1 MSDESGLPPHLDPR
15 NRKRTGIEVLDQGLP
30 ALPDVLTYQMSLPM
44 AFWKA
49 ANCAVVLFLQY
60 SRLDDDGTFHPK
72 VKMGTFYREGDRWAA
87 HRSWGGTG
95 WSHDPV
101 TDPGSVRDLDGRAI
115 AGGSGSHDSDP
126 RPGFPASVVTGRV
139 SPAVSHLA
147 LVQDDLEER
156 RELRSHFGA
165 WVVCTE
171 RWSPYQ
177 INALD
182 ETGAV
187 LGCIAG
193 PPRIPPMTPIR
204 RSRTERL

>member
-1 MSDESGLPPHLDPR
+1 MSDESRVPPHLDPR
-15 NRKRTGIEVLDQGLP
+15 NRKQTVIEVLDQGLP
-30 ALPDVLTYQMSLPM
+30 ALPDVLTHEMSIPV
-44 AFWKA
+44 AIWKA
-49 ANCAVVLFLQY
+49 TNCAVVLFLEY
-60 SRLDDDGTFHPK
+60 ARLNDSTFHPK
-72 VKMGTFYREGDRWAA
+72 VTMGSFYREDERWAA
-87 HRSWGGTG
+87 HEWWAGTG

-101 TDPGSVRDLDGRAI
+101 TDPGSLRDLDGRAI
-115 AGGSGSHDSDP
+115 AGGSGSHNPSP
-126 RPGFPASVVTGRV
+126 GPGFPASVVTGRV

-187 LGCIAG
+187 MGRITG

-204 RSRTERL
+204 Q